1 MSVEFS
7 QKYLNE
13 TKGVKCVILIADIF
27 CTDISREFQ
36 EKMSNWDRDRFIAP
50 PSYFHAVVFETHFQF
65 LRCKNILIQKIA
77 NSPYI

>member
-36 EKMSNWDRDRFIAP
+36 EKMSN
-50 PSYFHAVVFETHFQF
+50 
-65 LRCKNILIQKIA
+65 
-77 NSPYI
+77 